1 MKTLKA
7 GLLCDSLVFFYKTIY
22 SYKNILFKKTFSLIE
37 KRVFSHRKKGFT
49 YSMNKN
55 ILKLAIPNIISNI
68 TVPLLGMVDL
78 AIVGHIGNERY
89 IAAIA
94 LGGMIFNFI
103 YWNFGFL
110 RMSTSGF
117 TAQAYGAKDRQKIM
131 LTLLRS
137 VSISLLVSLCL
148 LLLQY
153 PIALLAKQIIKSDI
167 QTLNLALDY
176 FYIRIWAVPATLTLY
191 VVSGWFIGM
200 QNAKTP
206 MYIAIFAN
214 LMNIICSLIFVI
226 VFHLDIKGV
235 AWGTVIAQ
243 YSGLLLALILW
254 FKKYSSFIKEVKT
267 LSGRIFKEMHFFF
280 KVNIDIFLRNACVI
294 TVFTFIP
301 YISAAMGDMILA
313 VNSLLLQLF
322 MLFSYIM
329 DGFAYAGEAL
339 TGRFIGAKDNY
350 FLRKTIH
357 NLLKWGAL
365 LAFLF
370 TIIYFFW
377 GEDILYLL
385 TNNEHIVAASSN
397 YLIWTILIPIAGFAA
412 FIFDGIYVGATA
424 SKAMRNIVMIAT
436 TIFFLVFYLSK
447 EAIGNNGIW
456 IALLIFLVTRS
467 ALMWIFNT
475 KFIVLRED

>member
-1 MKTLKA
+1 
-7 GLLCDSLVFFYKTIY
+7 
-22 SYKNILFKKTFSLIE
+22 
-37 KRVFSHRKKGFT
+37 
-49 YSMNKN
+49 
-55 ILKLAIPNIISNI
+55 
-68 TVPLLGMVDL
+68 
-78 AIVGHIGNERY
+78 
-89 IAAIA
+89 
-94 LGGMIFNFI
+94 
-103 YWNFGFL
+103 
-110 RMSTSGF
+110 
-117 TAQAYGAKDRQKIM
+117 
-131 LTLLRS
+131 
-137 VSISLLVSLCL
+137 
-148 LLLQY
+148 
-153 PIALLAKQIIKSDI
+153 
-167 QTLNLALDY
+167 
-176 FYIRIWAVPATLTLY
+176 
-191 VVSGWFIGM
+191 
-200 QNAKTP
+200 
-206 MYIAIFAN
+206 
-214 LMNIICSLIFVI
+214 
-226 VFHLDIKGV
+226 
-235 AWGTVIAQ
+235 
-243 YSGLLLALILW
+243 
-254 FKKYSSFIKEVKT
+254 
-267 LSGRIFKEMHFFF
+267 MHFFF